1 MLYVDLETM
10 KKHLNIE
17 SDFTDDDLYIS
28 QLIEVAQNAIELHI
42 NRTFDSMSEKGVTIP
57 PALKQCIMFLVSDY
71 YANRES
77 IAFASAQELPHTFQ
91 YLIGL
96 FRNYGDASGTT

>member
-1 MLYVDLETM
+1 MLYIELDRM

-17 SDFTDDDLYIS
+17 DSFKDDDVYIS
-28 QLIEVAQNAIELHI
+28 QLIEVAQNIVELHI
-42 NRTFDSMSEKGVTIP
+42 NTPLSSISEEGVLP
-57 PALKQCIMFLVSDY
+57 PALQQCIMFLVSDY

-77 IAFASAQELPHTFQ
+77 VSFASAQEIPYTYQ

-96 FRNYGDASGTT
+96 FRNYSDASRTT

>member
-17 SDFTDDDLYIS
+17 NDFTEDDSYIS
-28 QLIEVAQNAIELHI
+28 SLIEVSQDAIERHI
-42 NRTFDSMSEKGVTIP
+42 NTKLSDIAGSGDLP
-57 PALKQCIMFLVSDY
+57 PALKHLIMFLAADY
-71 YANRES
+71 YANRETVS
-77 IAFASAQELPHTFQ
+77 FASCVEIPHTFQ